1 MLKKHNVL
9 SNLVTN
15 LSEFGGILYQ
25 ILTVNKILLSYH
37 GIVPGAERYQAQ

>member
-1 MLKKHNVL
+1 ML
-9 SNLVTN
+9 SN

-37 GIVPGAERYQAQ
+37 VIVPGAERCQAQ

>member
-1 MLKKHNVL
+1 MLSH
-9 SNLVTN
+9 

-37 GIVPGAERYQAQ
+37 VIVPAAERYQAQ